1 MWAAI
6 YIIEVFAILSV
17 LKRYP
22 DDAQK
27 AVSCQAPTMTARQ
40 NNFETLALARRCF
53 LFQCT
58 STNLLCL
65 STFKFWLFIAVWA
78 GKWQPGQQP

>member
-1 MWAAI
+1 MWAVI

-27 AVSCQAPTMTARQ
+27 AVSS
-40 NNFETLALARRCF
+40 RRPPW
-53 LFQCT
+53 LRA
-58 STNLLCL
+58 
-65 STFKFWLFIAVWA
+65 KF
-78 GKWQPGQQP
+78 

>member
-27 AVSCQAPTMTARQ
+27 AVSSRRPPRTRAKT
-40 NNFETLALARRCF
+40 FETPA
-53 LFQCT
+53 
-58 STNLLCL
+58 S
-65 STFKFWLFIAVWA
+65 A
-78 GKWQPGQQP
+78 GRHVQWVVREICN